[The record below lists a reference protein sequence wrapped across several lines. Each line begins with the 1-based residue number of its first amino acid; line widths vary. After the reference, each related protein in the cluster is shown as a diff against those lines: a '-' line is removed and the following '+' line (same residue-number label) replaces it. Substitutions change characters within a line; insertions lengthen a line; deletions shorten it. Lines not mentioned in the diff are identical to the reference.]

1 MSVQHKNKTAIVSG
15 SSTGIGSHIA
25 ESLVNDGYNV
35 VITYFKNKTKAEKL
49 EKKLKKIGN
58 VKLFKLDVS
67 KFSNINSLVKN
78 TLKHYPSID
87 LLINNAGIHVDKN
100 VSSMDKISWNKV
112 IETNLGGTFYFC
124 KSVLPQMRK
133 QKYGRIINIGSV
145 VALVGSKGAS
155 NYSASKAGIIGFT
168 KSFAKEVAPFGI
180 TVNTIMP
187 GFFDDGMFYH
197 LDLKTRKS
205 ILKQIPS
212 KRLGHSHEIA
222 DLIKTIIPSSYLTGQ
237 SFVLDGGYSI

>member
-1 MSVQHKNKTAIVSG
+1 MSIHNENKTAIVSG
-15 SSTGIGSHIA
+15 SSTGIGSDIA
-25 ESLVNDGYNV
+25 EFLVNDGYNV
-35 VITYFKNKTKAEKL
+35 VMTYYKNKIKAEKL

-58 VKLFKLDVS
+58 VKLYKLDVS
-67 KFSNINSLVKN
+67 KFSNVNSLVKN
-78 TLKHYPSID
+78 ILKHYSSID
-87 LLINNAGIHVDKN
+87 LLINNAGIHIDKN
-100 VSSMDKISWNKV
+100 VSSMDEISWNKV
-112 IETNLGGTFYFC
+112 IETNLGGTFHFC

-133 QKYGRIINIGSV
+133 QQHGRIINIGSV
-145 VALVGSKGAS
+145 VSIIGSKGAS

-180 TVNTIMP
+180 TVNTIVP
-187 GFFDDGMFYH
+187 GFFDNGMFYH
-197 LDLKTRKS
+197 LDSKTRKD

-212 KRLGHSHEIA
+212 KRLGRSHEIA

>member
-155 NYSASKAGIIGFT
+155 NYSASFCST
-168 KSFAKEVAPFGI
+168 
-180 TVNTIMP
+180 
-187 GFFDDGMFYH
+187 
-197 LDLKTRKS
+197 
-205 ILKQIPS
+205 
-212 KRLGHSHEIA
+212 
-222 DLIKTIIPSSYLTGQ
+222 
-237 SFVLDGGYSI
+237 